1 MQTPLFAFLGPTEI
15 LVISVVVL
23 ILFGAK
29 KVPELMKGVGTGI
42 KEFKKASRDVQDEL
56 QRAVDEPPAP
66 APVPMPKKP
75 TETVSQS
82 GDAHV

>member
-1 MQTPLFAFLGPTEI
+1 MQPPLLAFLGPTEI

-66 APVPMPKKP
+66 APVPTPKKP